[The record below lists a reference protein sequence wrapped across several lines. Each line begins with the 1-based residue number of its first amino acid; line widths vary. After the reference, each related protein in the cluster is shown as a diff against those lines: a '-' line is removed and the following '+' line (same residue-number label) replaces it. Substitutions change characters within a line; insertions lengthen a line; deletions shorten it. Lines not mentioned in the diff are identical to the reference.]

1 MNDSEDE
8 FTQDSLNRNTGSQF
22 LDSSAFLENRN
33 NLDITLNDHE
43 GLHVATWRHV
53 VEAAGDQANNGAT
66 DDGADPAA
74 GEPVYVPGSDHAPD
88 TIGAA
93 APPPPKDAHI
103 RVDPKTLVGFKQ
115 IKHEKMLYG
124 GYR

>member
-8 FTQDSLNRNTGSQF
+8 FTQDSLYRNTGSQF
-22 LDSSAFLENRN
+22 FDASAFLENRN

-43 GLHVATWRHV
+43 GLHV

-103 RVDPKTLVGFKQ
+103 RVDPKKLGGFKQ
-115 IKHEKMLYG
+115 IKHEKMCF
-124 GYR
+124 RHIM